1 MKSVLLII
9 LMLLL
14 GCQNKDWTTD
24 EQVRFNIDCVEA
36 GQTTEYCQCLLQCL
50 QIDYNTY
57 NSAFKNIEFHNIPE
71 TLNICITKCK

>member
-50 QIDYNTY
+50 LHSHKIGIFL
-57 NSAFKNIEFHNIPE
+57 SWG
-71 TLNICITKCK
+71 L